1 MGEALSPNSSRR
13 PTPPLLGQADARSLI
28 HKVVGQSA
36 LHCFHVDSDSFRASL
51 AVLVGCSV
59 RGAGLMLE
67 DLVACGAAVEVSG
80 RGSHRLYGLP
90 GTEGIRGET
99 TGPRPLGGNFVPLFK
114 NTLF

>member
-1 MGEALSPNSSRR
+1 MAL
-13 PTPPLLGQADARSLI
+13 
-28 HKVVGQSA
+28 
-36 LHCFHVDSDSFRASL
+36 
-51 AVLVGCSV
+51 LVGCSV
-59 RGAGLMLE
+59 RGARLMLE
-67 DLVACGAAVEVSG
+67 DLVACGDAVEVTG